1 MLVARAGKGPA
12 GTDGAPKSTDVA
24 EPTYCVGVQTL
35 ADIRAILAQHGLS
48 PRKALG
54 QNFLLDHN
62 LIRKLVDASG
72 VGAGDVVLEV
82 GPGTGTLT
90 EELLSRGCRVI
101 ACELDHG
108 LARMLRERLAS
119 PISGSFTLIEGD
131 CLEGKH
137 ALNEELTRTLREMT
151 GESAGESVGAGGGG
165 RGFRLVANLPYGAA
179 SPLMTTLL
187 ASWASCRSMHVTIQR
202 EVADRL
208 LAKPGTDEYGTL
220 GIIAQAAAEVS
231 LVATLPPECFWPR
244 PDVTSA
250 MVSIVRRATPLTDD
264 LPRLAACCQKVFGQR
279 RKQIGSVLG
288 RGFAFPAGIGAS
300 QRAEQ
305 LSVEQLIELSRVEGS
320 A

>member
-1 MLVARAGKGPA
+1 M
-12 GTDGAPKSTDVA
+12 
-24 EPTYCVGVQTL
+24 QTL
-35 ADIRAILAQHGLS
+35 ADIKAILAQHGLS

-108 LARMLRERLAS
+108 LARMLRERLGS
-119 PISGSFTLIEGD
+119 PTSGSFTLIEGD

-137 ALNEELTRTLREMT
+137 ALNDELTRTLREMT
-151 GESAGESVGAGGGG
+151 GGSADEPVGTGGG

-208 LAKPGTDEYGTL
+208 LAKPGTDAYGTL

-250 MVSIVRRATPLTDD
+250 MVSIVRRARALTDD

-288 RGFAFPAGIGAS
+288 RGFAFPAGIEANR
-300 QRAEQ
+300 RAEQ
-305 LSVEQLIELSRVEGS
+305 LSVEQLIELSRVPGVV
-320 A
+320 

>member
-1 MLVARAGKGPA
+1 MLVARAGKRPA

-119 PISGSFTLIEGD
+119 PTSGSFTLIEGD

-151 GESAGESVGAGGGG
+151 GESVGAGGGG

>member
-1 MLVARAGKGPA
+1 MRFWPIEAPARRPFRDPRA
-12 GTDGAPKSTDVA
+12 DVL
-24 EPTYCVGVQTL
+24 CGVQTL
-35 ADIRAILAQHGLS
+35 ADIKAILAQHGLS

-108 LARMLRERLAS
+108 LARMLRARLAS
-119 PISGSFTLIEGD
+119 PTAGSITLIEGD

-137 ALNEELTRTLREMT
+137 ALHEELTRTLREMT
-151 GESAGESVGAGGGG
+151 GESMGKSPGADGG

-187 ASWASCRSMHVTIQR
+187 ASWKNCLSMHVTIQR

-208 LAKPGTDEYGTL
+208 LARPGTNEYGTL
-220 GIIAQAAAEVS
+220 GIIAQAAAEIS

-244 PDVTSA
+244 PDVKSA
-250 MVSIVRRATPLTDD
+250 MVSIVRRDVALTDD

-288 RGFAFPAGIGAS
+288 RGFAFPAGIEAS

-305 LSVEQLIELSRVEGS
+305 LSVQQLIELSRVDG
-320 A
+320 AA

>member
-1 MLVARAGKGPA
+1 M
-12 GTDGAPKSTDVA
+12 
-24 EPTYCVGVQTL
+24 QTL
-35 ADIRAILAQHGLS
+35 ADIKAILAQHGLA

-62 LIRKLVDASG
+62 LIHKLVDASC
-72 VGAGDVVLEV
+72 VGSGDVVLEV

-90 EELLSRGCRVI
+90 EELLSRGSRVI

-108 LARMLRERLAS
+108 LARMLRARFAS
-119 PISGSFTLIEGD
+119 TTNGSFTLIEGD
-131 CLEGKH
+131 CLDGKH
-137 ALNEELTRTLREMT
+137 ALNEELTRALRDMASGAP
-151 GESAGESVGAGGGG
+151 GEQSG

-187 ASWASCRSMHVTIQR
+187 VSWKNCRSMHVTIQR

-208 LAKPGTDEYGTL
+208 LARPGTDEYGTL
-220 GIIAQAAAEVS
+220 GIIAQAAAEIS

-250 MVSIVRRATPLTDD
+250 MVSIVRRTAPLTDD

-288 RGFAFPAGIGAS
+288 RSFAFPPGIGAS

-305 LSVEQLIELSRVEGS
+305 LSVEQLIELSRVDG
-320 A
+320 AA

>member
-1 MLVARAGKGPA
+1 MNIDVAGPA
-12 GTDGAPKSTDVA
+12 SVSRNQERGTLDGSMVREGAYA
-24 EPTYCVGVQTL
+24 LCVQTL
-35 ADIRAILAQHGLS
+35 ADIKAILAQHGLS

-62 LIRKLVDASG
+62 LIRKLVDAAG

-108 LARMLRERLAS
+108 LARMLRARLVS
-119 PISGSFTLIEGD
+119 PTAGSFTLIEGD

-137 ALNEELTRTLREMT
+137 ALNEELARTLHEM
-151 GESAGESVGAGGGG
+151 AGGADGG
-165 RGFRLVANLPYGAA
+165 RGFKLVANLPYGAA

-187 ASWASCRSMHVTIQR
+187 ASWKSCRSMHVTIQR

-220 GIIAQAAAEVS
+220 GIIAQAAAEIS

-250 MVSIVRRATPLTDD
+250 MVSIVRRGVALTDD
-264 LPRLAACCQKVFGQR
+264 LPRLAACCQRVFGQR

-288 RGFAFPAGIGAS
+288 RGFAFPAGIEAS

-305 LSVEQLIELSRVEGS
+305 LSVEQLIALSRIEG
-320 A
+320 AV

>member
-1 MLVARAGKGPA
+1 M
-12 GTDGAPKSTDVA
+12 
-24 EPTYCVGVQTL
+24 QTL
-35 ADIRAILAQHGLS
+35 SDIKAILAQHGLS

-72 VGAGDVVLEV
+72 AAGGDVVLEV

-90 EELLSRGCRVI
+90 EELLSRGCRVV

-108 LARMLRERLAS
+108 LARMLRERFAS
-119 PISGSFTLIEGD
+119 PAAGTFTLIEGD

-137 ALNEELTRTLREMT
+137 DLNEDLSRTLAALT
-151 GESAGESVGAGGGG
+151 QGPAGSGV
-165 RGFRLVANLPYGAA
+165 FRMISNLPYGAA
-179 SPLMTTLL
+179 SPLITTLL
-187 ASWASCRSMHVTIQR
+187 ASWPVCRSMHITIQR

-208 LAKPGTDEYGTL
+208 LAKPGSNDYGTL
-220 GIIAQAAAEVS
+220 GIIAQAAAEIS

-244 PDVTSA
+244 PDVTST
-250 MVSIVRRATPLTDD
+250 MVSVVRRSRALTDD
-264 LPRLAACCQKVFGQR
+264 LPRLAACCQRVFGQR

-288 RGFAFPAGIGAS
+288 RAFPFPPGIDPR

-305 LSVEQLIELSRVEGS
+305 LSVEQLIALSRVTGVV
-320 A
+320 

>member
-1 MLVARAGKGPA
+1 MLVARAGKRPA

-119 PISGSFTLIEGD
+119 PTSGSFTLIEGD

-151 GESAGESVGAGGGG
+151 GESVGAGGGG

-187 ASWASCRSMHVTIQR
+187 ASWSSCRSMHVTIQR

>member
-1 MLVARAGKGPA
+1 VQ
-12 GTDGAPKSTDVA
+12 
-24 EPTYCVGVQTL
+24 VQTL
-35 ADIRAILAQHGLS
+35 SDIKAILAQHGLS
-48 PRKALG
+48 PRKSLG

-72 VGAGDVVLEV
+72 VVAGDVVLEV

-90 EELLSRGCRVI
+90 EELLTRGCRVI

-108 LARMLRERLAS
+108 LARMLRARFAA
-119 PISGSFTLIEGD
+119 PPAGTFTLIEGD
-131 CLEGKH
+131 CLDGKH
-137 ALNEELTRTLREMT
+137 ALNEHLSQAIVALTQNP
-151 GESAGESVGAGGGG
+151 GGC
-165 RGFRLVANLPYGAA
+165 RGFRLIANLPYGAA

-187 ASWASCRSMHVTIQR
+187 TSWPACRSMHITIQR

-208 LAKPGTDEYGTL
+208 LAKPGTNDYGTL
-220 GIIAQAAAEVS
+220 GIITQAAAEIS

-250 MVSIVRRATPLTDD
+250 MVSVVRRTQALTDD
-264 LPRLAACCQKVFGQR
+264 LPRLAACCQRVFGQR

-288 RGFAFPAGIGAS
+288 RGFPFPPGIDPS

-305 LSVEQLIELSRVEGS
+305 LSVELLIALSRVM
-320 A
+320 AVV

>member
-1 MLVARAGKGPA
+1 
-12 GTDGAPKSTDVA
+12 
-24 EPTYCVGVQTL
+24 VGVQTL
-35 ADIRAILAQHGLS
+35 ADIKAILAQHGLS

-119 PISGSFTLIEGD
+119 PTSGSFTLIEGD

-137 ALNEELTRTLREMT
+137 ALNDELTRTLREMT
-151 GESAGESVGAGGGG
+151 GESVGGSVGAGGGG

-179 SPLMTTLL
+179 SPLMSTLL

-208 LAKPGTDEYGTL
+208 LAKPGTDAYGTL

-250 MVSIVRRATPLTDD
+250 MVSIVRRATAMTDD

-288 RGFAFPAGIGAS
+288 RGFAFPAGIEAS

-305 LSVEQLIELSRVEGS
+305 LSVEQLIELSRVEG
-320 A
+320 AF